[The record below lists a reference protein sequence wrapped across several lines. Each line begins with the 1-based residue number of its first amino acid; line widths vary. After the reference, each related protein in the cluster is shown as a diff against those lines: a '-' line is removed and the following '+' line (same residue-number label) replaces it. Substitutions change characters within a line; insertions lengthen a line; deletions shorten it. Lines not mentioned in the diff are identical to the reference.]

1 MNTDMAQVENL
12 RQQRY
17 DMAQVQTCASKSG
30 MAQVE
35 NLRQQGKMN

>member
-1 MNTDMAQVENL
+1 L
-12 RQQRY
+12 RQQRGKRY
-17 DMAQVQTCASKSG
+17 GTSWKLAPAKGID